1 MDYRLLSLLTI
12 VCWGIWGFLTKILCR
27 TTPAETVA
35 FWSTLASILPILAY
49 TLSTGTMRWMATTP
63 LTLVSGTI
71 AGLATI
77 FFYLAMNRGPASV
90 VIPLTGMY
98 IIIPVLLGYLILKE
112 PVNIKHILGFTCALL
127 AILLLS
133 N

>member
-1 MDYRLLSLLTI
+1 
-12 VCWGIWGFLTKILCR
+12 
-27 TTPAETVA
+27 
-35 FWSTLASILPILAY
+35 
-49 TLSTGTMRWMATTP
+49 MATTP
-63 LTLVSGTI
+63 LNLISGTL

-77 FFYLAMNRGPASV
+77 FFYLAMSRGPASV

-112 PVNIKHILGFTCALL
+112 PVNIKHIIGFTCALL